1 MVKRKSKVQASQ
13 KPTVELLSEDEWM
26 ARRNTYMQRLA
37 DLRTSVAFIDD
48 AIDEH
53 NELQKQ
59 QLQDKKWNSYL
70 ACDGLPSP
78 KSPAEIR
85 KFIAQLNFLEKESC
99 ANDISWL
106 LPVDE
111 RSLLSQAPDRKDM
124 TRRNLQKNRPNIG
137 QFFDDTVQRILATIR
152 RVERVLRNDNELLR
166 LPTFQI
172 LELDKIPSELHADI
186 DSFFDKLTY
195 RVICSPQAYMTN
207 KGSILTSFCYS
218 SRNFDFQIW
227 GLQDVPIRF
236 NYMKLPIMWSDLNC
250 VGVTLQMPLSVLRDN
265 LTLRCV
271 HTFFDPYSPLAKSYE
286 LAVDNYMSP
295 NCGLV
300 DIGDSVMTEWMTQ
313 IDIQEDIMTKMN
325 TEMQLYNDS
334 IAAIAAAE
342 AKQKKN
348 TESNETR
355 RKSIPKTP
363 KMPQELPVG
372 MFPDPYKI
380 FLEHDKRDCIDFF
393 QRNFHPNQLNLL
405 PYEVNL
411 RRFIIMGGV
420 ISLVFVGKAKHTAFE
435 KFNITLHEDGRVLRK
450 QVDVLEG
457 MNEESIRRST
467 KPSILQRPS
476 RMEMRRDP
484 DLEEASEIHLHLEP
498 DELPFYF
505 LTFKVPNHLCLWGE
519 PMVCQFVEDE
529 IEKLQEA
536 EMESVAEKTD
546 KKKKHFRKPSRK
558 PSDNVQNARTPSKGI
573 TAKGENPD
581 ESGKPNYHRPT
592 RESSINIYRPS
603 ALAIVRQGSSE
614 PEPVN
619 HGPLKNFELLEVP
632 LSRRKIRLLQDHC
645 LTRII
650 SSFKFP
656 QEFKDGDLEE
666 KAIKNTTGPSLYRR
680 REANSVEYARTED
693 YFFNY
698 EDQSNP
704 ERVYPKFPVLKD
716 LQLELGREHAT
727 KKDTSMYGLVLTLD
741 DIKEKYMDAPKK
753 ITDQL
758 VTQGVRM
765 SRRTLQE
772 PLNSS
777 RFRRQSSFVRRSF
790 RQLGLEASTVSV
802 GELRS
807 AEMEYELSEASESSD
822 PIRKS
827 RKESRLPSESVSRNY
842 EVIKVFHWTTKFIL
856 ESKFDKE
863 SKVLTV
869 KTDRLGSFG
878 FAFQRYTH
886 FPFSHWEL
894 EKNEEN
900 PDEIIFTLDTHHVRV
915 VFFITRDGIR
925 CHAIDIPKEYIARPY
940 KYIDIEKPISD
951 FVELRKRLQ
960 DMNLNVFAELD
971 ACFYIDQG
979 YFSQKHLAAELH
991 IYDAIA
997 VHIKLMK
1004 FSRSQ
1009 WNRLATDRDLLLCL
1023 KNTKDVHDGAEVTVR
1038 VTPEISTFVEVSEL
1052 CTEDLSA
1059 IKLNYKN
1066 TWRNI
1071 GTYSDL
1077 HQVINSMYS
1086 YATDVRNRDANQ
1098 MYYLRQLL
1106 QEIRP
1111 LSFS

>member
-1 MVKRKSKVQASQ
+1 MVKRKSKTVAPH
-13 KPTVELLSEDEWM
+13 KPNVELLSEDEWM

-37 DLRTSVAFIDD
+37 DLRTSVALIED

-59 QLQDKKWNSYL
+59 QLQDEKWNSYM

-85 KFIAQLNFLEKESC
+85 KFVFQLNVLEKESC

-111 RSLLSQAPDRKDM
+111 RSLLSQALDRKDM
-124 TRRNLQKNRPNIG
+124 TRRNLEKNRPNIG
-137 QFFDDTVQRILATIR
+137 QFYDDTVQRILLTIT
-152 RVERVLRNDNELLR
+152 RVGRVLRNDNELLR
-166 LPTFQI
+166 LPAFQI
-172 LELDKIPSELHADI
+172 IELDKIPSELNAVI
-186 DSFFDKLTY
+186 ENFFDKLAY
-195 RVICSPQAYMTN
+195 RVISSPEAYMTN
-207 KGSILTSFCYS
+207 QGSILTHYCYNS
-218 SRNFDFQIW
+218 KNFDFQIW

-236 NYMKLPIMWSDLNC
+236 NYMKLPIMCSDLNC
-250 VGVTLQMPLSVLRDN
+250 VGVTLQLPLSVLRDN

-286 LAVDNYMSP
+286 LVIDGYMSP
-295 NCGLV
+295 NCGLM

-313 IDIQEDIMTKMN
+313 MDIQEDLMTKMN
-325 TEMQLYNDS
+325 SEMQIYNET
-334 IAAIAAAE
+334 IATIAAAE
-342 AKQKKN
+342 AKQKKKSDN
-348 TESNETR
+348 NESK

-363 KMPQELPVG
+363 NMPQELPVG

-393 QRNFHPNQLNLL
+393 QRNFHPDQINLL

-420 ISLVFVGKAKHTAFE
+420 ISIVFVRKPKHTAFE
-435 KFNITLHEDGRVLRK
+435 KFNITLHEDGRALRK
-450 QVDVLEG
+450 QVDALDDINDV
-457 MNEESIRRST
+457 STRRST
-467 KPSILQRPS
+467 KPSILQKPS
-476 RMEMRRDP
+476 RMEMRRDL
-484 DLEEASEIHLHLEP
+484 DQGENSEFHLHLEP

-505 LTFKVPNHLCLWGE
+505 LTFKVPDHLCLWGE

-529 IEKLQEA
+529 IERLQEA
-536 EMESVAEKTD
+536 EIEKVVEKTD
-546 KKKKHFRKPSRK
+546 KKKKVNKKPSQK
-558 PSDNVQNARTPSKGI
+558 LSVQKIGTPSKGI
-573 TAKGENPD
+573 IVKAENP
-581 ESGKPNYHRPT
+581 EEKGKPNYHKPT

-603 ALAIVRQGSSE
+603 ALAMVRQGSLD
-614 PEPVN
+614 PEQVN
-619 HGPLKNFELLEVP
+619 QGPLKNFQLQGEP
-632 LSRRKIRLLQDHC
+632 LSRRKTRLLQEHC
-645 LTRII
+645 LPRII

-656 QEFKDGDLEE
+656 QEFKDGELEE
-666 KAIKNTTGPSLYRR
+666 KAVKTVTGPSLYRR
-680 REANSVEYARTED
+680 REVSSVEYAKTED

-704 ERVYPKFPVLKD
+704 ERVYPKFPAVKD
-716 LQLELGREHAT
+716 LQLELGRAHAT
-727 KKDTSMYGLVLTLD
+727 NKDTSMYGLVLTLD

-758 VTQGVRM
+758 VTQAVRM
-765 SRRTLQE
+765 SRRTFQE
-772 PLNSS
+772 PLSTS
-777 RFRRQSSFVRRSF
+777 RSRRQSSFVRRSF

-802 GELRS
+802 GDLRS
-807 AEMEYELSEASESSD
+807 AEMEYELSEASESSE
-822 PIRKS
+822 PVRKT
-827 RKESRLPSESVSRNY
+827 RKENRFPSESVSRSY
-842 EVIKVFHWTTKFIL
+842 EIVKVFYWTTKFIMD
-856 ESKFDKE
+856 SKFDKA
-863 SKVLTV
+863 SKVLTI
-869 KTDRLGSFG
+869 KTDRLGNFG

-886 FPFSHWEL
+886 FPFNHWEL

-900 PDEIIFTLDTHHVRV
+900 PDEIIFTLDTQHVRV

-925 CHAIDIPKEYIARPY
+925 CHALDIPKEYIARPI
-940 KYIDIEKPISD
+940 KYIDIDKPISD

-971 ACFYIDQG
+971 AFFYIDKG

-991 IYDAIA
+991 VYDAIA
-997 VHIKLMK
+997 VHSKLMK

-1023 KNTKDVHDGAEVTVR
+1023 KNTKDVHDSAEVTVR